1 MSTALLGEQFLI
13 FIYFYRI
20 YPLKWKKPRV
30 TVLKILSVFFEF
42 VISYI
47 LNIIL
52 GPGQLRSSHIK
63 FVDNKWNILFRSL
76 FNVLLPIF
84 NLPSIFL
91 MKNNIIVTLLTLYT
105 LLKKLLFYPQSI
117 IVVKII
123 RREARWSGKWVKT
136 WIPYVAEWSMAKNIS
151 FHSTQLW
158 WGSRG
163 RKKKINK

>member
-105 LLKKLLFYPQSI
+105 LLKKTAFLSTKYYRSKNNSPRSTLKWKMSENLDPICGRMKY
-117 IVVKII
+117 
-123 RREARWSGKWVKT
+123 GKK
-136 WIPYVAEWSMAKNIS
+136 YFIS
-151 FHSTQLW
+151 FDAAMMRFSW
-158 WGSRG
+158 
-163 RKKKINK
+163 KKKKNK